1 MSRLD
6 EVHARRAALVLRAE
20 AQRADLAQSLARL
33 ERPLL
38 IVGRIGAAVYFVR
51 THPYVVALA
60 VVAVLLVRRP
70 RRARPVVA
78 ATAAPRAALLVWA
91 ERAFF
96 LWRGYRNWQRISGA
110 LARAGRR

>member
-6 EVHARRAALVLRAE
+6 DVHARRAALVLRAE
-20 AQRADLAQSLARL
+20 TQRTELAQSLARL
-33 ERPLL
+33 ERPLF
-38 IVGRIGAAVYFVR
+38 IVGRIEAAVYFVR

-60 VVAVLLVRRP
+60 VTAVLLVVRPRRP
-70 RRARPVVA
+70 RPVA
-78 ATAAPRAALLVWA
+78 AAPRAPLLVWGR
-91 ERAFF
+91 RAFV